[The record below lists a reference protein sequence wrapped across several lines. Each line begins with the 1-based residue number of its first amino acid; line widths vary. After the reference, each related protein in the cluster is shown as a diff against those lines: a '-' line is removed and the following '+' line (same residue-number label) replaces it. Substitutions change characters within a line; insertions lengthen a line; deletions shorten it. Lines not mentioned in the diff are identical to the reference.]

1 VHNDTTVVAAE
12 VEEHEMFK
20 ILKQTG

>member
-1 VHNDTTVVAAE
+1 VHDDTTVVAAE

>member
-1 VHNDTTVVAAE
+1 VHDDSTVVAAE